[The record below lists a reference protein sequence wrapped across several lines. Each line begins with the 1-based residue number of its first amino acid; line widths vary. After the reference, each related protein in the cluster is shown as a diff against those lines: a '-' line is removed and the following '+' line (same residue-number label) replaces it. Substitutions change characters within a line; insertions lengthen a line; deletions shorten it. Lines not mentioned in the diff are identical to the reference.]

1 MKQTV
6 FFYIHELLLEK
17 FRIRDSLCLSCM
29 AIKEACELKL
39 ACSTGGNM
47 LGTENLVSTLGE
59 NQLILQT
66 GDGVKLLS

>member
-1 MKQTV
+1 MYNLFLTAR
-6 FFYIHELLLEK
+6 E
-17 FRIRDSLCLSCM
+17 
-29 AIKEACELKL
+29 

-66 GDGVKLLS
+66 SGGVKLLS